1 MQLLL
6 CVYVCKCASVLPEV
20 SPSVSLVKTKNK
32 IQSPFSVC
40 VCVFVCVGIRIAAI
54 MRDLAPMA
62 RDCVMNFVDIRSTL
76 EITFDALIY
85 TDLNDNRSRHL

>member
-1 MQLLL
+1 M
-6 CVYVCKCASVLPEV
+6 CVCVLPEV

-32 IQSPFSVC
+32 IESPFSVC
-40 VCVFVCVGIRIAAI
+40 VCVGIRIAAI

>member
-1 MQLLL
+1 
-6 CVYVCKCASVLPEV
+6 
-20 SPSVSLVKTKNK
+20 
-32 IQSPFSVC
+32 
-40 VCVFVCVGIRIAAI
+40 

-76 EITFDALIY
+76 EFTFDALIY